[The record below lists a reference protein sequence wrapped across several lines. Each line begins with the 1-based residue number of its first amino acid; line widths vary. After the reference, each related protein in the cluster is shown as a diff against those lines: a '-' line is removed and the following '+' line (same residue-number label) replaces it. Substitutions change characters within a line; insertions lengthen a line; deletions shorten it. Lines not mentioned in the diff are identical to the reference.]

1 MTIYSLDVLLFPFG
15 TSLWIDQWILAS
27 AWITILFVSLHS
39 VINFSPSFRF
49 DNFFQKSSKG
59 NIHSLKQMTA
69 YSLLPGFHRHQI
81 PPLLLGLPDWVK
93 LLYSLLS
100 GKDAVVSQ
108 SNLHFKTETL
118 ILPPFRKV
126 DWLTV
131 LSWELLWEF
140 LFPQYTT
147 LPEIKLLS
155 WGHTKATD

>member
-1 MTIYSLDVLLFPFG
+1 
-15 TSLWIDQWILAS
+15 
-27 AWITILFVSLHS
+27 
-39 VINFSPSFRF
+39 
-49 DNFFQKSSKG
+49 
-59 NIHSLKQMTA
+59 MTA

-81 PPLLLGLPDWVK
+81 PPPLLGLPDWVK

-118 ILPPFRKV
+118 ILPPSRNV

-131 LSWELLWEF
+131 LNWKLLWEF
-140 LFPQYTT
+140 LSPQYTS
-147 LPEIKLLS
+147 LPKIKLLS